1 MQNPNNIITKIL
13 KVANLAVDKIV
24 LGINKIEGCEKAI
37 SRSTINK
44 WKSKNY
50 EKNESK
56 NKKQKSIICFCRFLR
71 LKIEEVYEI
80 LDYLGID
87 NSRQVDFI
95 IHQIFD
101 EQNSFM
107 FDGTDS
113 LSIVNFSQMLFENN
127 LLDKT
132 SIIIE
137 DNKTKR
143 ILAFDD
149 ISSLKTNEDHY
160 IRNISLNNLSI
171 GCKHAVIEDIALK
184 NIEFIIKIDHIDE
197 VLSHNQY
204 TGFNYYKPNSL
215 SVVNLKRLC
224 YLNEIDHILVYI
236 KKKIDH
242 KQCPIDIFL
251 ECMDKKLSIEKQH
264 KLFES
269 MKAISLYL
277 VGNICNEEALK
288 KLLYR
293 LKLLLLNK
301 TTDILVIIYII
312 ETLGFLQHREYVKKF
327 VWEVASDF
335 FNLETDHPHII
346 WAFLITLQAQQKTNY
361 SPNDYNL
368 IVKLNRKL
376 NEMHLDHSSYRDP
389 LNYFIRKFNLKI
401 YC

>member
-1 MQNPNNIITKIL
+1 MQNQNNIITKIL
-13 KVANLAVDKIV
+13 KAANLAVDKIV
-24 LGINKIEGCEKAI
+24 LGINKIEGCEQAI
-37 SRSTINK
+37 SRATLSR
-44 WKSKNY
+44 WSSKNFQ
-50 EKNESK
+50 KNMSK
-56 NKKQKSIICFCRFLR
+56 NKKHKSIICFCRFLR
-71 LKIEEVYEI
+71 LKAQEVFEI

-113 LSIVNFSQMLFENN
+113 LPIVNFSQMLLENN

-137 DNKTKR
+137 DNKTKQ

-149 ISSLKTNEDHY
+149 ISSLKTNENYY

-184 NIEFIIKIDHIDE
+184 NIKFIIKIDHIDE
-197 VLSHNQY
+197 VLLHNQY

-215 SVVNLKRLC
+215 SVLNLKQLC

-242 KQCPIDIFL
+242 NQCPIDIFL
-251 ECMDKKLSIEKQH
+251 ECMDKKLPIEKQR

-277 VGNICNEEALK
+277 AGNICNEEVLK

-293 LKLLLLNK
+293 LELPLLNK

-312 ETLGFLQHREYVKKF
+312 ETLGFLQHREYIKKF
-327 VWEVASDF
+327 VWDVAYKF
-335 FNLETDHPHII
+335 FNLEIEHPHII
-346 WAFLITLQAQQKTNY
+346 WAFLITLQAQQKINY
-361 SPNDYNL
+361 SPNDHNL
-368 IVKLNRKL
+368 ILKINSKL

-389 LNYFIRKFNLKI
+389 LNYFIRKLNLKI
-401 YC
+401 IC